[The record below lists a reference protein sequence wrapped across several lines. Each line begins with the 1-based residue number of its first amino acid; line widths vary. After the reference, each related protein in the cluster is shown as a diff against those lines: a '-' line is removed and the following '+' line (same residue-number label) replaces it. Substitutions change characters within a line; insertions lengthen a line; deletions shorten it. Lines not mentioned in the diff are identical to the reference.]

1 MTLSVVTGKPGHG
14 KTLYAV
20 SRIAEKAKKENRAVY
35 YHGIPDLKLDW
46 HHLENP
52 HHWLDPEQVP
62 DGAIIVIDEAQRHF
76 PPRPTGSKV
85 PQHVQYFDTHR
96 HRGLDIYL
104 ITQDPMLIDSFARN
118 LAGEHIHVLRPFGTQ
133 QAKIYRWEH
142 VVDPDNRTER
152 GLAVETSRFSYPK
165 EAFDLYKSATV
176 HTVKRRIPLKLAI
189 GLPAV
194 LLVIIVGG
202 IIAVKTMQ
210 KLSDKEGEP
219 ESKESSPLVST
230 SADKAKLLTAE
241 DYKTSITPRLVSYPE
256 SAPRYDEIAKPA
268 VLPVL
273 AGCVQFGEK
282 CKCVTQQATPV
293 EVPEAECKIFLTE
306 GRFNPY
312 DRKTLG
318 ISDNQEAEKT
328 KKMQEELA
336 QLRKEKS
343 TPSQKQNQQQ
353 NESEAI

>member
-1 MTLSVVTGKPGHG
+1 MTLSVLTGKPGHG

-20 SRIAEKAKKENRAVY
+20 TRIAKKAQDENRAVY
-35 YHGIPDLKLDW
+35 YHGIPDLKLEWNHIDD
-46 HHLENP
+46 P
-52 HHWLDPEQVP
+52 HKWIDPELVP
-62 DGAIIVIDEAQRHF
+62 DGAIVVIDEAQRHF

-85 PQHVQYFDTHR
+85 PQHVQLFDTHR

-152 GLAVETSRFSYPK
+152 GLAVETGRFAYPK
-165 EAFDLYKSATV
+165 ESFNLYKSATV

-194 LLVIIVGG
+194 LLVIILGG
-202 IIAVKTMQ
+202 IIAVKTMN
-210 KLSDKEGEP
+210 KLS
-219 ESKESSPLVST
+219 SKESDAPTGDSPLVTT
-230 SADKAKLLTAE
+230 SEKGKITTAKE
-241 DYKTSITPRLVSYPE
+241 YETSITPRLASYPE
-256 SAPRYDEIAKPA
+256 SAPRYDELAKPA

-293 EVPEAECKIFLTE
+293 EVPENECKVFLAE

-312 DRKTLG
+312 DQKTLG
-318 ISDNQEAEKT
+318 IADNKEAEKM
-328 KKMQEELA
+328 KKLQDEIA
-336 QLRKEKS
+336 QLKKEKS
-343 TPSQKQNQQQ
+343 SNSAKQNQRQDD
-353 NESEAI
+353 SETI